1 MRGTLRRGAAEWSE
15 VGLHASAPG
24 GETPGGEGMEN
35 VIISAGVGVLTFGMG
50 LLGLYLRRL
59 LPERH
64 MSSGSR
70 DMIAAIMGLLSLLLA
85 LVLGTLVGSAH
96 AFFASQKTD
105 IETLCARSLE
115 LDLAFQQY
123 GPETQPLREELRA
136 SVREAYEAVQG
147 NGAAYRQHFELGG
160 YMSKFEKWNQ
170 MLASLTP
177 HTPEQTQLIS
187 YVRSVTAS
195 FQETRLVMSEQL
207 ASSMSWPLISI
218 VVAWAM
224 LLFCGFGVL
233 SGLNPTTVAAVAFGA
248 FAVASAIFLI
258 LELNMP
264 FSGLFRVP
272 AASIEAT
279 MKALDASMAKG

>member
-1 MRGTLRRGAAEWSE
+1 
-15 VGLHASAPG
+15 
-24 GETPGGEGMEN
+24 MES
-35 VIISAGVGVLTFGMG
+35 ITISAGVGVLTFGMG

-64 MSSGSR
+64 MSMGSR

-96 AFFASQKTD
+96 AFFAGQKAE
-105 IETLCARSLE
+105 IETLCAQSLE
-115 LDLAFQQY
+115 LDLAFEQY
-123 GPETQPLREELRA
+123 GPETQPLREALRV
-136 SVREAYEAVQG
+136 SIREGYEAVQG
-147 NGAAYRQHFELGG
+147 DRAAYREHFELGG
-160 YMSKFEKWNQ
+160 YMLSFEKWNQ
-170 MLASLTP
+170 MLSALTP
-177 HTPEQTQLIS
+177 RTPEQTQLLS
-187 YVRSVTAS
+187 NLRAVTAS
-195 FQETRLVMSEQL
+195 FQQTRLLMSEQL
-207 ASSMSWPLISI
+207 ASSISWPLLII

-224 LLFCGFGVL
+224 LLFCGFGVV
-233 SGLNPTTVAAVAFGA
+233 SGLNPTSVAAVAFGA

-279 MKALDASMAKG
+279 IKTLDASMAKS